1 MVFCGK
7 PSKGCG
13 ECRSRKIRCDQARP
27 TCSQC
32 IKGNR
37 VCPGYRDELS
47 LMFRDESQQV
57 VRKAKA
63 GNAGRR
69 ARKAPKSTRMLSP
82 SGSSPQGTTTSSSLA
97 SDISDFNDLSD
108 LYPSPPAAQQVT
120 GPISPKIAPPP
131 SYQFTEDE
139 AVCFFLRFNAWPGA
153 CWIMEFSPDFFVIPE
168 VTLSQQAMK
177 ASLVAVGTAMLSR
190 IRQDGPLKIAA
201 EKEYGNALNLMY
213 TAVMD
218 EEEAKSNPTL
228 GAVLLLAIFEVNH
241 TRLLPLT
248 H

>member
-1 MVFCGK
+1 M
-7 PSKGCG
+7 
-13 ECRSRKIRCDQARP
+13 
-27 TCSQC
+27 
-32 IKGNR
+32 
-37 VCPGYRDELS
+37 
-47 LMFRDESQQV
+47 
-57 VRKAKA
+57 
-63 GNAGRR
+63 
-69 ARKAPKSTRMLSP
+69 
-82 SGSSPQGTTTSSSLA
+82 
-97 SDISDFNDLSD
+97 
-108 LYPSPPAAQQVT
+108 
-120 GPISPKIAPPP
+120 
-131 SYQFTEDE
+131 
-139 AVCFFLRFNAWPGA
+139 
-153 CWIMEFSPDFFVIPE
+153 IPE